1 MIEVQGLYKTFTSGR
16 GKVTALEDLSISVAK
31 GENFI
36 VAGRSGS
43 GKTTLLNCIGGLET
57 PDRGSI
63 RCDGVEIHRLSRRAL
78 ARFQR
83 ERVGFVFQQGN
94 LLSYLTV
101 GENLALPLALNGV
114 AAKERNM
121 RVIALLETIGLPNHG
136 PALPR
141 ELSGG
146 ETQRVAFARAIV
158 HNPRILL
165 ADEPTASLDS
175 ATGAQ
180 LIGLMASLS
189 RQRQCTLLVASH
201 DPEVIHTADHL
212 LQLKDGRKEQQS

>member
-1 MIEVQGLYKTFTSGR
+1 MIEVQALYKSFTSGR
-16 GKVTALEDLSISVAK
+16 GKVTALEGLSFKVAK

-36 VAGRSGS
+36 VAGKSGS

-57 PDRGSI
+57 PDSGAI
-63 RCDGVEIHRLSRRAL
+63 RCGGVDIHRLSRKAL

-83 ERVGFVFQQGN
+83 EQVGFVFQQGN

-101 GENLALPLALNGV
+101 SENLALPLALNGID
-114 AAKERNM
+114 ADDRKR
-121 RVIALLETIGLPNHG
+121 RVRELLETIGLPDHG
-136 PALPR
+136 AALPW

-146 ETQRVAFARAIV
+146 ETQRVAFARAIA
-158 HNPRILL
+158 HAPAILL

-180 LIGLMASLS
+180 LVQLMVSLS
-189 RQRQCTLLVASH
+189 RQRRCTLLVASH
-201 DPEVIHTADHL
+201 DPEVIRTADHQL
-212 LQLKDGRKEQQS
+212 LLKDGRKES